1 MKVVLFCGGLGTR
14 LREHSETI
22 PKPLVEIGRRPIMWH
37 LMSYYAAFGHR
48 DFILCLGYRGDL
60 IREYFLNYEPYL
72 TSDFVMEHGGRTL
85 LPAGSEIEDW
95 RISFI
100 DTGMHTNLGQ
110 RLMAV
115 RHHLEDEE
123 CFLAN
128 YSDQL
133 SDLPLD
139 EYVNKA
145 RGMGTIGNFISVKPQ
160 QSFHNVETDEE
171 GRVIRLLPAAETGY
185 WINGGYFLFRREI
198 FDYIESGEELV
209 LQPFARLA
217 KENALWTQRHDGFW
231 RAMDTFKD
239 KIAFDRMDS
248 AGDRPWARYSR
259 HKNSLPGA

>member
-22 PKPLVEIGRRPIMWH
+22 PKPLVEIGRRPILWH

-60 IREYFLNYEPYL
+60 IREYFLNYKPYL
-72 TSDFVMEHGGRTL
+72 TTDFVMEHGGRTL
-85 LPAGSEIEDW
+85 TPARSDIEDW

-100 DTGMHTNLGQ
+100 DTGMHSNLGQ

-115 RHHLEDEE
+115 RPYLGNDEF
-123 CFLAN
+123 FLAN

-139 EYVNKA
+139 EYVEEA
-145 RGMGTIGNFISVKPQ
+145 RSMETIGNFVSVKPQ
-160 QSFHNVETDEE
+160 QSFHNVETDDD
-171 GRVIRLLPAAETGY
+171 GRVTSLRSAAETDY

-198 FDYIESGEELV
+198 FDYIEAGEELV
-209 LQPFARLA
+209 LEPFDRLA
-217 KENALWTQRHDGFW
+217 NEKALWTHRYEGFW

-239 KIAFDRMDS
+239 KITFDRMDS
-248 AGDRPWARYSR
+248 AGDRPWARYS
-259 HKNSLPGA
+259 HNNNGVLDA